1 MQLETCDYAVL
12 FFVIVSALSVPL
24 AANFGVANRELR
36 VNIIEPALL
45 YALIRASS
53 LQRRDL
59 YRLIHAL
66 ILSAVAISLIGLYQL
81 LFTDY
86 VIIGEGVRRVLSVY
100 GSPNN
105 LALYLDRMLP
115 LVVTLA
121 IFGLDLSVIAS
132 PEGAKQSPTR
142 NLEIAS
148 SQSALPS
155 LRSGQAL
162 AMTRFLYTIAAFVIA
177 ICLYFT
183 YSRGALLLGLPA
195 GFLALGFFG
204 GRRARAT
211 VIALIIVSAIVFIPF
226 AQTERGQSFFQTGTG
241 TGFFRVSVWQSALAM
256 IRDHPIFGVGLDNFL
271 YEYPKYMNPDAWRE
285 PNLSHPHNIV
295 LDFWARLGIAGVIAL
310 IWMVVEFYRRGL
322 IALQKNR
329 ALALGLIAA
338 MTAALAHG
346 LIDAAFFYVDL
357 AF

>member
-1 MQLETCDYAVL
+1 M
-12 FFVIVSALSVPL
+12 
-24 AANFGVANRELR
+24 
-36 VNIIEPALL
+36 NIIEPALL

-148 SQSALPS
+148 SRNAL
-155 LRSGQAL
+155 L
-162 AMTRFLYTIAAFVIA
+162 AMTRPLYTLAALVIA
-177 ICLYFT
+177 ICL
-183 YSRGALLLGLPA
+183 
-195 GFLALGFFG
+195 
-204 GRRARAT
+204 
-211 VIALIIVSAIVFIPF
+211 
-226 AQTERGQSFFQTGTG
+226 
-241 TGFFRVSVWQSALAM
+241 
-256 IRDHPIFGVGLDNFL
+256 
-271 YEYPKYMNPDAWRE
+271 
-285 PNLSHPHNIV
+285 NI
-295 LDFWARLGIAGVIAL
+295 
-310 IWMVVEFYRRGL
+310 
-322 IALQKNR
+322 
-329 ALALGLIAA
+329 
-338 MTAALAHG
+338 
-346 LIDAAFFYVDL
+346 
-357 AF
+357 